1 MGKRGPQSK
10 PTALK
15 LLEGNPGKREVNG
28 NEPEYDVLSKDEK
41 PPAYLGSYG
50 KKEWKRI
57 LPLLNKNKLATKAD
71 FIALAAYCQS
81 VDTWVNAE
89 KLKRADGLTATTSN
103 GTLVQH
109 PAVGIANSAMDK
121 ILKFGREFGLTP
133 ASRTGLSAE
142 KYESEDNPLLSLI
155 KRNTGG

>member
-57 LPLLNKNKLATKAD
+57 K
-71 FIALAAYCQS
+71 FI
-81 VDTWVNAE
+81 
-89 KLKRADGLTATTSN
+89 
-103 GTLVQH
+103 
-109 PAVGIANSAMDK
+109 
-121 ILKFGREFGLTP
+121 
-133 ASRTGLSAE
+133 
-142 KYESEDNPLLSLI
+142 
-155 KRNTGG
+155 

>member
-1 MGKRGPQSK
+1 MRG
-10 PTALK
+10 AI
-15 LLEGNPGKREVNG
+15 V
-28 NEPEYDVLSKDEK
+28 
-41 PPAYLGSYG
+41 YG

-57 LPLLNKNKLATKAD
+57 LPLLNENKLATEAD

-89 KLKRADGLTATTSN
+89 KLKRADGLTSTTSN

-133 ASRTGLSAE
+133 ASRSGLSVEISKLRKEGILKSE
-142 KYESEDNPLLSLI
+142 KNRFTFL
-155 KRNTGG
+155 